1 MICMIGERVEHLSAI
16 KLKRT
21 DTTLDLSLSGK
32 GSWRGK
38 KRDSLRGWE
47 RGVYIGFWRNG
58 ECRVGGVKMER
69 V

>member
-32 GSWRGK
+32 GSWREK
-38 KRDSLRGWE
+38 KKDFLE
-47 RGVYIGFWRNG
+47 G
-58 ECRVGGVKMER
+58 ERVGLYRLWGEW
-69 V
+69 